1 MINKFHKSSLK
12 VAILSNL
19 MIKVKSIGIVVDES

>member
-1 MINKFHKSSLK
+1 MIDKFHRFSLK
-12 VAILSNL
+12 AANLSNL